1 MRWRFVFLAAAAAVL
16 ACERSGKP
24 REQAAP
30 AAQGPDRAS
39 GRPEGAPR
47 GDRHAR
53 AAARRSLPVKRVD
66 GTLASV
72 GDRQVVIRRRGAP
85 DLPLRVSPRTRVTL
99 NGRPATF
106 DGLREGADVRAAYQ
120 SGDGGRPTALS
131 IEASSKRGDAAPPAG
146 GEKPPQSAS
155 ERAPESKG

>member
-1 MRWRFVFLAAAAAVL
+1 MRWRFVFLSAAAALL
-16 ACERSGKP
+16 ACERSGEP
-24 REQAAP
+24 REQSAP
-30 AAQGPDRAS
+30 AAHGTDRAS

-85 DLPLRVSPRTRVTL
+85 DLSLRVSQRTRVTL
-99 NGRPATF
+99 NGRPA
-106 DGLREGADVRAAYQ
+106 A
-120 SGDGGRPTALS
+120 
-131 IEASSKRGDAAPPAG
+131 
-146 GEKPPQSAS
+146 
-155 ERAPESKG
+155 